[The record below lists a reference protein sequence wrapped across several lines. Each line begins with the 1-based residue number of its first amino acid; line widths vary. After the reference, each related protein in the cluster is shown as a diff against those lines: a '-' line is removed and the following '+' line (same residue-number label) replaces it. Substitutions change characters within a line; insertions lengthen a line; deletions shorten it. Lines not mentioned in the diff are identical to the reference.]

1 MCAGPRGSS
10 LPWPNESTDYADRV
24 STPSGPAWRDPLLA
38 PRPPTGTGSGAYVEQ
53 PEPRAN
59 PMTIEG
65 EIAGIGEMAR
75 GVTRASGWRGQLG
88 RAVVVIALLA
98 FGAGIVDSLVNLF
111 RG

>member
-1 MCAGPRGSS
+1 MAATA
-10 LPWPNESTDYADRV
+10 LYAAWV
-24 STPSGPAWRDPLLA
+24 TTPGDPSWHDPLLTH
-38 PRPPTGTGSGAYVEQ
+38 RPPTGTGSGAYVVQ

-75 GVTRASGWRGQLG
+75 GATRASGWRGWLG
-88 RAVVVIALLA
+88 RAVVIIALLGFA
-98 FGAGIVDSLVNLF
+98 AGLVASLVHLF